1 MATPAISSDQTAPLA
16 TESPELSVFDVAAVR
31 LQTYWTEGGD
41 GMVIVRIEDASGRAV
56 ISASLFGAAA
66 AGRHRL
72 PPRIETG
79 VYDERAPQRRADV
92 LPAAERGGLVR
103 YLIVGDSEA
112 AVRAE
117 GEAFR
122 HGWGFAYDP
131 IVGEPYRQSDGKWV
145 SEASRAAVRAAAD
158 IRCLTHVE
166 VAIVGRDDALTRPA
180 SLGLSRAFDRL
191 FDADDI
197 AGPIGWSDVN
207 RLRRELIA
215 RHRRR
220 LRRPR

>member
-1 MATPAISSDQTAPLA
+1 
-16 TESPELSVFDVAAVR
+16 
-31 LQTYWTEGGD
+31 
-41 GMVIVRIEDASGRAV
+41 
-56 ISASLFGAAA
+56 
-66 AGRHRL
+66 
-72 PPRIETG
+72 
-79 VYDERAPQRRADV
+79 
-92 LPAAERGGLVR
+92 
-103 YLIVGDSEA
+103 
-112 AVRAE
+112 
-117 GEAFR
+117 
-122 HGWGFAYDP
+122 
-131 IVGEPYRQSDGKWV
+131 
-145 SEASRAAVRAAAD
+145 VRAAAD

-191 FDADDI
+191 FDVDDI